1 MKLRHFFILGLFVL
15 FSQMAVA
22 KTKSSVEFDR
32 ESDLIPPDML
42 LLRKGLEA
50 QEDGFRDSA
59 MRYFKKAAAF
69 GNNDAKYFVGM
80 MNIQEKDWAEGY
92 AWLKLV
98 PAGTV
103 DIDTT
108 MPQIESLIKDG
119 ERKSA
124 MKKHEKLAKKYS
136 PEEELRY
143 REEWAN
149 NIEVTGTRQ
158 KGLNAMRGVTV
169 QTQYGRVITGAELKR
184 MVEEFVYD
192 YGKKK
197 Q

>member
-1 MKLRHFFILGLFVL
+1 MKLRHIFILGLFVL
-15 FSQMAVA
+15 FSQLAVA

-50 QEDGFRDSA
+50 QEDGFADSA
-59 MRYFKKAAAF
+59 MRYFKKSAAF

-80 MNIQEKDWAEGY
+80 MNIQQKDWAEGY

-98 PAGTV
+98 PPGTV
-103 DIDTT
+103 EIDKT
-108 MPQIESLIKDG
+108 MPQIESLLKDN
-119 ERKSA
+119 ERKSG
-124 MKKHEKLAKKYS
+124 MKKYERLAKKYNAA
-136 PEEELRY
+136 EELKY
-143 REEWAN
+143 REEWAS

-158 KGLNAMRGVTV
+158 KGLSAMRGVTI

-192 YGKKK
+192 YGNEK